1 MSSIFIVLFLLSLAC
16 FVAGL
21 VRPSIF
27 KLKSRKQSCSIF
39 GIASVVFF
47 VLIALTASTK
57 PQSSQ
62 PAAADSTSSVA
73 TTAHQAL
80 DAAPTSSVEDQLKTL
95 VANVLNGTT
104 NMSHENRLKGV
115 DVVKQ
120 IDGGWGVFVEFNADD
135 NLSANFTK
143 KGIEKQMSDVYTALY
158 TSNKDVRTA
167 SAAAYL
173 SLTDKYGNTSDQM
186 VYKSILDK
194 AVAGKVNWSTD
205 KASLELQI
213 LPGLWSTTI
222 LSPAL
227 K

>member
-1 MSSIFIVLFLLSLAC
+1 MI
-16 FVAGL
+16 GL

-27 KLKSRKQSCSIF
+27 KLKSRKHSCSIF
-39 GIASVVFF
+39 GIASVAFF
-47 VLIALTASTK
+47 VLIALTTSPK
-57 PQSSQ
+57 PQALQ
-62 PAAADSTSSVA
+62 PGAVDSTPPVA
-73 TTAHQAL
+73 TTPHQAST
-80 DAAPTSSVEDQLKTL
+80 AAPAVNVEDQLKTL

-104 NMSHENRLKGV
+104 NMSHENRLKSV

-143 KGIEKQMSDVYTALY
+143 RGIEKQMSDVYTSLY
-158 TSNKDVRTA
+158 TSDKDVRTA

-222 LSPAL
+222 LSPVL